1 MFFKNWE
8 TIGQII
14 IMSVLVYIGI
24 VAIVRI
30 SGKRTLSE
38 LNAFDFIVTVTIG
51 SISAT
56 TILSVKTTLVDG
68 IVAIGSLVALQYI
81 VAKLDVHLKFVNKV
95 LKSDPTLLYHNGS
108 YLEKNMKKMRITHQ
122 DILQEVRLV
131 GGTVMENVTAVI
143 LESNGKL
150 SVISDI
156 SQESSE
162 KLRDYR

>member
-1 MFFKNWE
+1 MFFNNWE

>member
-81 VAKLDVHLKFVNKV
+81 VAKLDVHLKLVNKV